1 MLRTPEVSLPIPEPL
16 ELIDATLLFLIQ
28 VLLAKH
34 PDLLRPPDEAP
45 HQRPPPGIRAARHI
59 LDAVR
64 EVHHALESYR
74 DFLPDTIAPGD
85 PDDIPF

>member
-1 MLRTPEVSLPIPEPL
+1 MLRAPEVSLPLPEPI

-34 PDLLRPPDEAP
+34 PDLLRPPDEA
-45 HQRPPPGIRAARHI
+45 HEHRPAPGVRAARHI

-64 EVHHALESYR
+64 EVHQALESYR
-74 DFLPDTIAPGD
+74 AFLPDTITPSGA
-85 PDDIPF
+85 DDIPF

>member
-1 MLRTPEVSLPIPEPL
+1 MLRAPEVSLPIPEPL

-34 PDLLRPPDEAP
+34 PDLLRPPDEGPVQRSAP
-45 HQRPPPGIRAARHI
+45 GVRAARHI

-74 DFLPDTIAPGD
+74 DFLPDTIAPSD
-85 PDDIPF
+85 TDDIPF

>member
-1 MLRTPEVSLPIPEPL
+1 MLRAPEISLPLPEPI

-34 PDLLRPPDEAP
+34 PDLLRPPDEP
-45 HQRPPPGIRAARHI
+45 HEYRPSPGVRAARRI

-74 DFLPDTIAPGD
+74 AFLPDTITPGHA
-85 PDDIPF
+85 DDIPF

>member
-1 MLRTPEVSLPIPEPL
+1 MLRAPEVSLPIPEPL
-16 ELIDATLLFLIQ
+16 ELLDATLLFLIQ

-34 PDLLRPPDEAP
+34 PDLLRLPDEAP
-45 HQRPPPGIRAARHI
+45 DQRPAPGVRAARRI

-74 DFLPDTIAPGD
+74 AFLPDTISVGD
-85 PDDIPF
+85 ADDIPF